1 MVILLALRFRGAEI
15 PFLTFYCIV
24 CLVRSSVGMLTRRF
38 LCENVDRY
46 VTLCCRPPILC
57 PSSNVRLK
65 LLQTLYTALEP
76 ELSRHVCELR
86 KSHWNEPPLGATV
99 ILELF
104 EFQVLL

>member
-1 MVILLALRFRGAEI
+1 MRVQLRADDLVCAVNDHHSLIVILLALRFRGAEI

-24 CLVRSSVGMLTRRF
+24 CLVLSSVGTLTRRF

-65 LLQTLYTALEP
+65 LLQTSINQSMLHL
-76 ELSRHVCELR
+76 
-86 KSHWNEPPLGATV
+86 
-99 ILELF
+99 
-104 EFQVLL
+104 